1 MDDKIL
7 MYVVMGGLIW
17 LVIRFF
23 SRMARMASIKMELSR
38 DLASIGMETGSD
50 WDYDNQ
56 ALQYF
61 LYILGNCRS
70 KSEFDLYRDCIRQ
83 SPQYFRSQSSLQE
96 FLDQAKI
103 LRKSMRF

>member
-7 MYVVMGGLIW
+7 IYVVMGGLLW

-23 SRMARMASIKMELSR
+23 ARNTRMASIKMELSR
-38 DLASIGMETGSD
+38 DLASLGMKAGSD
-50 WDYDNQ
+50 WAYDNL

-61 LYILGNCRS
+61 LHILGNCRS

-83 SPQYFRSQSSLQE
+83 SPQYFRSESSYQE